1 MSNHATET
9 IMLIRHG
16 QSTHHL
22 NDLTGGWT
30 DSDLTALGRR
40 QAACLASRLK
50 RELAAVP
57 CRLCCSDL
65 KRARQTAD
73 IIAQETGAALQLV
86 PALRE
91 INNGIAAG
99 KTKKEAQQ
107 YARTPPTGKPLLD
120 WQMYPQAETWRQFY
134 ARVAACMARL
144 ISDQD
149 RLLVLVTHGGTII
162 NVVAWWLRLEVE
174 MLSQV
179 SFDAA
184 PTSVSVLRVNQWN
197 ERTIGRLND
206 TAHLYAAGL
215 ADNLRF

>member
-1 MSNHATET
+1 MSNHSIET

-16 QSTHHL
+16 ESAHHV
-22 NDLTGGWT
+22 NDMTGGWT
-30 DSDLTALGRR
+30 DSDLTELGRR
-40 QAACLASRLK
+40 QAVCLASRLK
-50 RELAAVP
+50 RELASVP
-57 CRLCCSDL
+57 CRLFCSDL
-65 KRARQTAD
+65 KRALQTAD
-73 IIAQETGAALQLV
+73 IIAQETGLALQLV

-99 KTKKEAQQ
+99 KTKKEAQG
-107 YARTPPTGKPLLD
+107 YARTPTEPLLD

-144 ISDQD
+144 TSDQD

-215 ADNLRF
+215 ADNLRL